1 MQVINWLALQPQA
14 SDLEA
19 LNERLREALPLHSV
33 CRLLVETTLRAY
45 PWTGRADLILSYH
58 PSQTYKPDQ
67 SIALLI
73 PDTQNAQRGGN
84 RFIWQLAQVKQTK
97 MVKTPSQGRFQV
109 LTLDVH
115 GRQIQMAGGILNASY
130 LEPDLAHL
138 TPEDLAWLA
147 EWVLETHEA
156 VLQRTLKKL
165 IEKGQLRGQLAGQI
179 FLPESA
185 STLSVEFLHPSFAE
199 ISAARPWTSPED
211 ILKGLPDLA
220 QLERE
225 RALQLIRG
233 TLEASSYR
241 PLGADRWTTPERFGQ
256 LDREVPRGLTT
267 PRLRSKGSLW
277 TKQDRQELTGYG
289 RKSMPAEARRLLED
303 LDAGERLPEANGSA
317 WRPPP
322 PNTLLQLPPLNYLH
336 ITQAYVPVG
345 YVLPAFAADVQMVF
359 LQFIDGDHQPCLLDR
374 ENGLLKALHPEKWR
388 HKILEDGIPAGTA
401 LWLEYEGKEKYRILP
416 QLLPFKRRVPCK
428 VAHLKEGQLHIEHT
442 QISMKHK
449 SSPFLFKADLPFEE
463 AETLFAET
471 NRTNLRVRE
480 AMIYAMQEICQA
492 DPDHRAHWSDLFNAV
507 FLMRRCSP
515 ISIAFLLYTQ
525 PGFESL
531 GGGYF
536 RYKPA
541 PEASGRKSHKGTERL
556 SQLWENLLLDP
567 VAPVPLAIDRQIA
580 QARLEVSAPV
590 SSSFAPNPELSFFLS
605 QPETKLDVSVT
616 ALPLAAVE
624 SDAEHSAPSESTGQ
638 MSAGSVST
646 GQMST
651 GSVSAGQMSTGSVST
666 GQIYA
671 GPGPTGLVS
680 TGPGS
685 AEEPNPEQ
693 EESSSLP
700 FEDTS
705 SAEFSFFTP
714 TLGLD
719 PKPAWIHV
727 PAGPNP
733 PATGTADARH
743 LVYKPKIP
751 LRPLHKQPF
760 YRRLFFYLR
769 AWLNRRF
776 RKTL

>member
-14 SDLEA
+14 ADLET
-19 LNERLREALPLHSV
+19 LNERLQEALPLRNV
-33 CRLLVETTLRAY
+33 CQLLVETTLRAY
-45 PWTGRADLILSYH
+45 PWTGRADLIPCYH

-67 SIALLI
+67 RIALLI
-73 PDTQNAQRGGN
+73 PDRQNGQRGRD
-84 RFIWQLAQVKQTK
+84 RFVWHLAQVKETK

-109 LTLDVH
+109 LTLDVQ
-115 GRQIQMAGGILNASY
+115 GRQIQMAGGIANALY

-138 TPEDLAWLA
+138 TPEDLAWLV
-147 EWVLETHEA
+147 EWVSETEEA
-156 VLQRTLKKL
+156 ALQKTLKKL

-185 STLSVEFLHPSFAE
+185 STLSAELLHPSFAE

-225 RALQLIRG
+225 RALQLIRE
-233 TLEASSYR
+233 TLKTSSYR
-241 PLGADRWTTPERFGQ
+241 PLGADRWTTPDLFDQ
-256 LDREVPRGLTT
+256 LNRDVPRGLTT
-267 PRLRSKGSLW
+267 PQLRSKVSLW
-277 TKQDRQELTGYG
+277 TKQERQDLAGYG

-303 LDAGERLPEANGSA
+303 LDAGERLPEAKGSP

-322 PNTLLQLPPLNYLH
+322 DKSMRLPPLNYLH

-345 YVLPAFAADVQMVF
+345 YVLPAFAPDVQMVF

-374 ENGLLKALHPEKWR
+374 ENGLLKALYPEKWR
-388 HKILEDGIPAGTA
+388 NKILEDGIPAGTA

-416 QLLPFKRRVPCK
+416 QLLPFKRMIPCK

-442 QISMKHK
+442 QIAMKHK
-449 SSPFLFKADLPFEE
+449 STPSLFKANLNFEE
-463 AETLFAET
+463 VETLFAET
-471 NRTNLRVRE
+471 DRTNLRIRD
-480 AMIYAMQEICQA
+480 AMIYAMQEICEA

-507 FLMRRCSP
+507 FLMKRCSP

-541 PEASGRKSHKGTERL
+541 PETSGRKSRKQTERL
-556 SQLWENLLLDP
+556 SQLWEILLSDP
-567 VAPVPLAIDRQIA
+567 VAPIPLAIDRQIA

-590 SSSFAPNPELSFFLS
+590 SSTFAPSPELSFFLT
-605 QPETKLDVSVT
+605 QPETRPDISVT
-616 ALPLAAVE
+616 ALPLVAVE
-624 SDAEHSAPSESTGQ
+624 EDAEHSALSE
-638 MSAGSVST
+638 
-646 GQMST
+646 
-651 GSVSAGQMSTGSVST
+651 SAGQMSTGLVS
-666 GQIYA
+666 A
-671 GPGPTGLVS
+671 GPGSPGLSSTGLVS
-680 TGPGS
+680 TGLSS
-685 AEEPNPEQ
+685 AEEANPEQ

-700 FEDTS
+700 FEDTGPT
-705 SAEFSFFTP
+705 EFSFFTP

-727 PAGPNP
+727 PAGPPP

-769 AWLNRRF
+769 AWLSRSF